1 MTTRAEE
8 KNSNTPALIR
18 AVVDALKIPDL
29 RFKILFTLW
38 IFYGVAAMLPD
49 VPKNICYNTLDIFSK
64 NFYGLFIYYK
74 IRELNGLN

>member
-29 RFKILFTLW
+29 RFKILFTFGIL
-38 IFYGVAAMLPD
+38 V
-49 VPKNICYNTLDIFSK
+49 
-64 NFYGLFIYYK
+64 LFRFLAHSLIK
-74 IRELNGLN
+74 DEQN